1 MVIGENMAFKI
12 INKQESNKNK
22 KIKEH
27 EACRILYENPQY
39 VRIFNVSKIRPS
51 QKRAEQFYCYVDY
64 ELEDGRTFGISYS
77 FNRNGGGYFCGVSS
91 KLYNLLSGF
100 LDLNPLT
107 ANGLA
112 FEDGDIEEALLNKEF
127 FPSIKI
133 ANIGG
138 NAYPYI
144 VCERVID

>member
-12 INKQESNKNK
+12 VNKQESNKNK

-27 EACRILYENPQY
+27 EACEILYENPQH
-39 VRIFNVSKIRPS
+39 VKIFNVGKIMPS
-51 QKRAEQFYCYVDY
+51 QRKAGQFYCYVDY

-77 FNRNGGGYFCGVSS
+77 FNRNGRGYFCGVSS

-100 LDLNPLT
+100 LDLNPLSAT
-107 ANGLA
+107 GLF

-127 FPSIKI
+127 IPSIKF

-138 NAYPYI
+138 NVYPFIISDGVI
-144 VCERVID
+144 V